1 MKFSVLLPTRNR
13 LDLLSYAIETVRRQ
27 DYLDWEIIVF
37 DNASEEDIPGYVRSL
52 NDSRIKCYRTEK
64 LVPVT
69 DNWNNALSKS
79 NGDYVIML
87 GDDDCLM
94 EGYFSTLNK
103 VIEEYEAPDLI
114 YTSAF
119 LYAYPGVMPG
129 FPEGYLRSYMS
140 SEIFQS
146 AKEPFWLEKSKSMA
160 LVNHSIDFRIRFDY
174 NMQFSLVSRKL
185 IQRLEKYGSFYQSPY
200 PDYYATNAAML
211 KAESILI
218 VPKPLVTIGISP
230 KSFGFYYFNDLEEKG
245 NKFLQNIPDPD
256 MAIRL
261 QQVILP
267 GTDMN
272 TSWLLSM
279 ETLRQNFAKDGI
291 VKVNYERYR
300 LLQIYAVYARSLLE
314 RYKVREDMQNLKRKM
329 NLREWIFYGI
339 PLSVLIAICVIFVPK
354 RYYASISRRITRSTG
369 SHPRSTVK
377 RRPSMIK
384 GNFNTV
390 IDVFEKVKPVS
401 DSVNRQSV

>member
-1 MKFSVLLPTRNR
+1 
-13 LDLLSYAIETVRRQ
+13 
-27 DYLDWEIIVF
+27 
-37 DNASEEDIPGYVRSL
+37 
-52 NDSRIKCYRTEK
+52 
-64 LVPVT
+64 
-69 DNWNNALSKS
+69 
-79 NGDYVIML
+79 
-87 GDDDCLM
+87 
-94 EGYFSTLNK
+94 
-103 VIEEYEAPDLI
+103 
-114 YTSAF
+114 
-119 LYAYPGVMPG
+119 MPG
-129 FPEGYLRSYMS
+129 FPEGYLRSYVN

-160 LVNHSIDFRIRFDY
+160 LVNHSTDFRIRFDY

-211 KAESILI
+211 KAENILI
-218 VPKPLVTIGISP
+218 VPQPLVTIGISP

-279 ETLRQNFAKDGI
+279 ETLRQNFARDGI

-300 LLQIYAVYARSLLE
+300 LLQICAVYARSLLE
-314 RYKVREDMQNLKRKM
+314 KYKVREDMQNLKRKM

-354 RYYASISRRITRSTG
+354 RYYASISRRIISSTG
-369 SHPRSTVK
+369 SHPSGAVK
-377 RRPSMIK
+377 KKPSMIK

-390 IDVFEKVKPVS
+390 IDVFEKIKPAS
-401 DSVNRQSV
+401 DSVNKLSV

>member
-37 DNASEEDIPGYVRSL
+37 DNASEEDIQGYVRSL
-52 NDSRIKCYRTEK
+52 NDLRIKYYRTEK

-94 EGYFSTLNK
+94 EEYFSTLNK

-119 LYAYPGVMPG
+119 IYAYPGVMPG
-129 FPEGYLRSYMS
+129 FSEGYLRSYVN
-140 SEIFQS
+140 SEIFRS
-146 AKEPFWLEKSKSMA
+146 AKEPFWMEKSESIA
-160 LVNHSIDFRIRFDY
+160 LVNHSVDFRIRFDY

-185 IQRLEKYGSFYQSPY
+185 IQKLEKYGSFYQSPY
-200 PDYYATNAAML
+200 PDYYATNAVML
-211 KAESILI
+211 KAENILI
-218 VPKPLVTIGISP
+218 VPRPLVTIGISP

-256 MAIRL
+256 MVIRL

-279 ETLRQNFAKDGI
+279 ETLRQNFAEDGI
-291 VKVNYERYR
+291 VGVNYKRYR
-300 LLQIYAVYARSLLE
+300 LLQICAVYARSLSE
-314 RYKVREDMQNLKRKM
+314 KYKSREDMQNLKRKM
-329 NLREWIFYGI
+329 NLREWIIYGI
-339 PLSVLIAICVIFVPK
+339 PLSILIVICGIFVPK
-354 RYYASISRRITRSTG
+354 RYHASISRRITRSTG
-369 SHPRSTVK
+369 AHPRHAVK
-377 RRPSMIK
+377 KRDSMIK
-384 GNFNTV
+384 GSFNTV

-401 DSVNRQSV
+401 DSVNKQSV